1 MVVIPLRSV
10 LSVSGWDVRLQAT
23 LSGVLSPRTRQRT
36 RIMTKKTEGELV
48 RNAEGQFVEG
58 VSGNPKGRPK
68 GSKNRI
74 TLLKMQTEEAFRERN
89 QERLDIVLDLI
100 LQDALDGDKAARKM
114 IFDAVIS
121 KANVQEDK
129 SAGQKQTINVH
140 RMQVVKGDTSKTNE
154 EESSHE

>member
-1 MVVIPLRSV
+1 MSDRGGEAKS
-10 LSVSGWDVRLQAT
+10 
-23 LSGVLSPRTRQRT
+23 
-36 RIMTKKTEGELV
+36 GELI

-129 SAGQKQTINVH
+129 AAGQKQTINVH

>member
-1 MVVIPLRSV
+1 MDTEK
-10 LSVSGWDVRLQAT
+10 SG
-23 LSGVLSPRTRQRT
+23 
-36 RIMTKKTEGELV
+36 KLV
-48 RNAEGQFVEG
+48 RNADGQFIKG
-58 VSGNPKGRPK
+58 VSGNPTGRPK

-74 TLLKMQTEEAFRERN
+74 TLLKMQTEEAWRDRN

-140 RMQVVKGDTSKTNE
+140 RMQVVQGDRDNTNE
-154 EESSHE
+154 EE

>member
-1 MVVIPLRSV
+1 M
-10 LSVSGWDVRLQAT
+10 D
-23 LSGVLSPRTRQRT
+23 
-36 RIMTKKTEGELV
+36 KKSGELV
-48 RNAEGQFVEG
+48 RNQEGQFVEG

-140 RMQVVKGDTSKTNE
+140 RMNVVKGDTSKPTE

>member
-1 MVVIPLRSV
+1 MSDRGGEAKS
-10 LSVSGWDVRLQAT
+10 
-23 LSGVLSPRTRQRT
+23 
-36 RIMTKKTEGELV
+36 GELI

>member
-1 MVVIPLRSV
+1 
-10 LSVSGWDVRLQAT
+10 
-23 LSGVLSPRTRQRT
+23 
-36 RIMTKKTEGELV
+36 MTTEDDKPMAGELV

-58 VSGNPKGRPK
+58 TSGNPLGRPK

-74 TLLKMQTEEAFRERN
+74 TLLKMQSEEAWRDRN
-89 QERLDIVLDLI
+89 MARLDTVLDLI

-129 SAGQKQTINVH
+129 SAGQKQEITVH
-140 RMQVVKGDTSKTNE
+140 RMNVNQGDRDKPKDEDTS
-154 EESSHE
+154 HE